1 MNTLEKI
8 TMSNL
13 IDAYNNMLESRAVE
27 AEEAT
32 KEAEATQE
40 VDERVEV
47 LAKYAEAADNL
58 LSEEYGED
66 YNEEDV
72 EKLAKLMINYD
83 IEQEEA
89 MSKVAE
95 FEQAGQI
102 MAHAFAQELD
112 RISNEDDSDNE
123 TEEK

>member
-32 KEAEATQE
+32 KEAEATQ
-40 VDERVEV
+40 ERVEV

>member
-1 MNTLEKI
+1 MLV
-8 TMSNL
+8 SR
-13 IDAYNNMLESRAVE
+13 DAE
-27 AEEAT
+27 AEEAV

-58 LSEEYGED
+58 LAEEYGED

-72 EKLAKLMINYD
+72 EKLATLMINYD

-89 MSKVAE
+89 MDKVAE

-112 RISNEDDSDNE
+112 RISNDESDE
-123 TEEK
+123 VTEEK

>member
-27 AEEAT
+27 AEEAV

-58 LSEEYGED
+58 LAEEYGED

-72 EKLAKLMINYD
+72 EKLATLMINYD

-89 MSKVAE
+89 MDKVAE

>member
-1 MNTLEKI
+1 
-8 TMSNL
+8 MSNL
-13 IDAYNNMLESRAVE
+13 LDTYNNMLESRAVE
-27 AEEAT
+27 AEEQV

-47 LAKYAEAADNL
+47 LAKYAEAADGL

-72 EKLAKLMINYD
+72 EKLAKLVIDYD

-89 MSKVAE
+89 TEKVAE

-112 RISNEDDSDNE
+112 RLSNEPN
-123 TEEK
+123 TEE

>member
-1 MNTLEKI
+1 
-8 TMSNL
+8 MSNL

>member
-1 MNTLEKI
+1 
-8 TMSNL
+8 MSNL
-13 IDAYNNMLESRAVE
+13 LDVYNNMLDSRAAE
-27 AEEAT
+27 AEEQV

-47 LAKYAEAADNL
+47 LAKYAEAADGL

-72 EKLAKLMINYD
+72 EKLAKLMIDYD

-89 MSKVAE
+89 AEKVAE

-112 RISNEDDSDNE
+112 RLSNEPN
-123 TEEK
+123 TEE